1 VKRILLAVLGTA
13 LLVGCTTDSSRGPL
27 APSRVS
33 VTSVQQISWACL
45 TEPGP
50 DCGAVSVGAQLSG
63 PPAADAGPTNF
74 TATVNGSTVTLTWQL
89 PPGVTATGYL
99 FEVGSTA
106 GRSDIAVFI
115 VHSTETGLTVTN
127 VPNNVYF
134 VRVRAIVNNC
144 CATDPSSEIVVT
156 VGPPPPLCTPA
167 VSPTTTRAPASGGT
181 VTIAVTATCAW
192 TAITNSPFLTITSG
206 SSGTGNGTVT
216 VSVAQ
221 NPGSNRS
228 GSVTVAGQAVTINQD
243 SSALVASFELF
254 DPAAQTTATT
264 ECRINS
270 TPTTCQLRS
279 RSFTFGTNAIVS
291 HKWTVQ
297 YTYDTAKTL
306 TQTDP
311 SPTFSFS
318 DTCGG
323 SQSTVDGVAQPLS
336 VELTVT
342 DNNGDTATA
351 VSGIGSQPALI
362 VRLFTCP

>member
-1 VKRILLAVLGTA
+1 VKRTFLAVLGTA
-13 LLVGCTTDSSRGPL
+13 LLIGCTTDSSRGPL
-27 APSRVS
+27 APSGVT

-74 TATVNGSTVTLTWQL
+74 TAIVNGSTVTLTWQL
-89 PPGVTATGYL
+89 PPGLTPTGYL
-99 FEVGSTA
+99 FEVGSAA

-115 VHSTETGLTVTN
+115 VHSTQTSLTVTN
-127 VPNNVYF
+127 VPSNVYF

-144 CATDPSSEIVVT
+144 CATDPSSEIVVA
-156 VGPPPPLCTPA
+156 VGPPPPACTPA

-181 VTIAVTATCAW
+181 VTITVTATCAW

-228 GSVTVAGQAVTINQD
+228 GSITVAGQAVTINQD
-243 SSALVASFELF
+243 SSALIAAFELF
-254 DPAAQTTATT
+254 DPATQTRATT

-270 TPTTCQLRS
+270 SPTTCQLRS
-279 RSFTFGTNAIVS
+279 GSFTFGGNFIVS
-291 HKWTVQ
+291 YQWTVQ
-297 YTYDTAKTL
+297 YTYGTVKTL
-306 TQTDP
+306 SETTS

-318 DTCGG
+318 DSCGG
-323 SQSTVDGVAQPLS
+323 QSSEPTGPAQVLS
-336 VELTVT
+336 VTLTAT
-342 DNNGDTATA
+342 DNFGDTATA
-351 VSGIGSQPALI
+351 VSGSGNQPPLV
-362 VRLFTCP
+362 VRLFSCP